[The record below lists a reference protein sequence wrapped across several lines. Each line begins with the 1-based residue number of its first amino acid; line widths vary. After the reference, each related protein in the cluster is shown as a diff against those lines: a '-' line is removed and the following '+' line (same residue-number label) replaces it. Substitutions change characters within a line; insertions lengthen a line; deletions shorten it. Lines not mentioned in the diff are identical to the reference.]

1 MRFLAKLGTLV
12 AGLCL
17 GYILSG
23 AIGLIV
29 SRGDATK
36 ALVVAVV
43 VVAVCS
49 FMSGFNRKPTT
60 KKRW

>member
-1 MRFLAKLGTLV
+1 MKLLAKIGTLV
-12 AGLCL
+12 TGLCL

-36 ALVVAVV
+36 ALVVALV

-49 FMSGFNRKPTT
+49 FLSSFSGKQTA